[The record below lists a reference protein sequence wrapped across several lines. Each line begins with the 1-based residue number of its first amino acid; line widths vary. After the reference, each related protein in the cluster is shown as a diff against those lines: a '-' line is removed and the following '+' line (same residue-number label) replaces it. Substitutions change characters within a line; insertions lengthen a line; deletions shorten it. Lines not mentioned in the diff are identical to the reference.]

1 MRRGIAVTWHLASFL
16 IAALLYFFFVLP
28 RWPEL
33 MGDTSHTLGTAMRI
47 VCGAVFGL
55 SALPVVFTLIQARKP
70 EFGTPQLALSLRV
83 WSIIGQITAGVL
95 IIGTAIAE
103 IWLPLD
109 DAGRWLFAVYGA
121 AAATAVLGAVA
132 FYLAFAAELPPP
144 PPKPLKPKKDKVNRR
159 QKAADDEAPAGEL
172 VNDAEAG
179 VSESDEVVAS
189 EETVEPEETVDP
201 EETPAD
207 PAEVKATDGTEAST
221 ESESEDASE
230 ADEAPVSEDETGRR
244 GLLNRRRT
252 AAKR

>member
-109 DAGRWLFAVYGA
+109 DAGRLLFAVYGA

-159 QKAADDEAPAGEL
+159 QKAADDEAPAREL
-172 VNDAEAG
+172 MNDAEAG
-179 VSESDEVVAS
+179 VSESDGGVAS
-189 EETVEPEETVDP
+189 EETVDP
-201 EETPAD
+201 EETPGD
-207 PAEVKATDGTEAST
+207 PAEVKTTDGTEAST
-221 ESESEDASE
+221 ESESADASE
-230 ADEAPVSEDETGRR
+230 ADEAPASEDETARR